1 VRQDQHATALRDL
14 SASLANVQGGGQA
27 AMQAFN
33 ASHQQSQVDQRR
45 QDEQER
51 AALIA
56 IAKGDRPTFDF
67 LVQRHGLQFPPDM
80 VNSMATNG
88 NFARGMLI
96 SEKIYRDDPQ
106 QAQKFIAA
114 FAQSGNL
121 ETAFATVGPP
131 RTRPNIG
138 FQQVR
143 QADQLVTYLVDRNA
157 YKPGAP
163 TNERGEPFNYS
174 HILEAQE
181 RLAQARVN
189 PGALRAAAVQ
199 WARTRAE
206 NDRTFRALPGE
217 EQIRQATQEL
227 MASMSA
233 GGAPGGGGP
242 AEIPGPPMQAPR
254 PGEPAPAPAAPAA
267 ARPSLRD
274 FTVGG
279 AGAFNSGPAA
289 APQAPTAM
297 PQLPNYLGGDDFQD
311 TGGTD
316 EFPQFAPTQVTPPA
330 VPYMA
335 PRPTDAPI
343 RGSMVLD
350 RSGRLVPAPP

>member
-1 VRQDQHATALRDL
+1 
-14 SASLANVQGGGQA
+14 
-27 AMQAFN
+27 
-33 ASHQQSQVDQRR
+33 
-45 QDEQER
+45 
-51 AALIA
+51 
-56 IAKGDRPTFDF
+56 
-67 LVQRHGLQFPPDM
+67 
-80 VNSMATNG
+80 
-88 NFARGMLI
+88 MLI

-163 TNERGEPFNYS
+163 TNTYMQEVGRGQAPMGAGGGAGGAAAGLGGRITNQYQMSQAIGREIALERGEPFNYS